1 MATNR
6 ITTTISQ
13 ELVLL
18 RNSSQG
24 NFSESC
30 HEAIAGIGVC
40 AKNRG
45 KTRSRASSRQFSS
58 FQTLLGRVI
67 IRKESST
74 ATFDSA
80 ERGLSMKSYTRDEST
95 WNFMPSFF
103 SRCIDF
109 RYLNSCGYI
118 QRSLRTYPVVR
129 NDHPVWEMCR
139 SGDVIGIQKLF
150 SERQLSPFSV
160 DSWGNS
166 LLHVRLEWPRRA
178 SPKLSNNS
186 LALGALV

>member
-18 RNSSQG
+18 RNNSQST
-24 NFSESC
+24 FSQSC
-30 HEAIAGIGVC
+30 HEAIADIVVC

-45 KTRSRASSRQFSS
+45 KTRSRASTRQFSS
-58 FQTLLGRVI
+58 FQTPLGRVV

-80 ERGLSMKSYTRDEST
+80 KRGLSMKSYTRDEST
-95 WNFMPSFF
+95 WIFMPSFF

-129 NDHPVWEMCR
+129 DDHPVWGMCR

-160 DSWGNS
+160 DSRGIT
-166 LLHVRLEWPRRA
+166 LLDVRLEWPRRA
-178 SPKLSNNS
+178 KSTITNNS